1 MFSFTWTLPS
11 VIPGGTMMVDTVE
24 PLEAMAWA
32 VLLVYVWTLV
42 VLGVL
47 LEVALAGLLTL
58 PLEVPLVVAAG
69 VRISDQLSKVPV
81 L

>member
-11 VIPGGTMMVDTVE
+11 VIPGGTKMVDTVE
-24 PLEAMAWA
+24 PLGAMFWA
-32 VLLVYVWTLV
+32 VLFVYVWALV
-42 VLGVL
+42 VLKLL
-47 LEVALAGLLTL
+47 LEV
-58 PLEVPLVVAAG
+58 EFVVVAG